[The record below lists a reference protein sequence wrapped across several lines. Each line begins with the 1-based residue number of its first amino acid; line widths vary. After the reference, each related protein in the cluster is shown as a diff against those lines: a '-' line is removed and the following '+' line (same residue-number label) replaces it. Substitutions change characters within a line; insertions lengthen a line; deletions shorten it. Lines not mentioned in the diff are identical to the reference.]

1 VRVVLNVIW
10 LLLSGIWLALGYLIA
25 AIVMFVL
32 ILTIPFGKQALKL
45 AGYAL
50 WPFGRVLVPSPS
62 RHVAISVIGNIIWFV
77 LAGWWLALLHLIGG
91 ILLCLTIIGIP
102 LGVANFKMA
111 GAALVPFGKEVRS
124 LTEVGQ
130 IPSGAVAVGN
140 TREGFG
146 D

>member
-10 LLLSGIWLALGYLIA
+10 LLLSGIWLAIGYLIA
-25 AIVMFVL
+25 AIVMFIL
-32 ILTIPFGKQALKL
+32 IVTIPFGAQALKL

-62 RHVAISVIGNIIWFV
+62 RHVAISVIGNVIWFV
-77 LAGWWLALLHLIGG
+77 LAGWWLALAHLVSG

-124 LTEVGQ
+124 LAEVGR
-130 IPSGAVAVGN
+130 IPPGAVAVGDAEKESA
-140 TREGFG
+140 T
-146 D
+146 